1 MIVNEK
7 NEKSESEM
15 AVVSG
20 GNSGIR
26 LGTAKIFVSEEEY
39 VYVTGPSETE
49 LDAVKQ
55 IGGIAELPKPKCV
68 LEIYFVIL
76 LLSNNAS

>member
-1 MIVNEK
+1 MKNLKVNWLLL
-7 NEKSESEM
+7 
-15 AVVSG
+15 G
-20 GNSGIR
+20 GNSRIR

-49 LDAVKQ
+49 LDAVNQ
-55 IGGIAELPKPKCV
+55 ISGIAELSKPKCV

-76 LLSNNAS
+76 LLGNNAS